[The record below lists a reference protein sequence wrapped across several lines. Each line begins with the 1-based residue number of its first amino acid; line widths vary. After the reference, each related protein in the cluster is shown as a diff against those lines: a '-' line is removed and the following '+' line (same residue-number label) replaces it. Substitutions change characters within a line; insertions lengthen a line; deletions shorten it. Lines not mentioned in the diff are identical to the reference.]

1 MPAVAALVCL
11 TAGTSYATMP
21 QHPNPTTA
29 GQCGVVRTGDAPVA
43 GAEVTLFQAGRGEPR
58 VLARTRTG
66 SHGEFGLAYRRPADP
81 AAVLYLTAD
90 EGAVSLAAV
99 LDAHSSPG
107 SPGSPSS
114 PAAASPVVINERTT
128 VATGYALAQFLTER
142 GLSGTYPGLQNA
154 AAISHNLA
162 DTATGQIAPVLAS
175 PPNGPQTSTLATFNT
190 LADLVAGC
198 VAGQTCQSL
207 FTLAQ
212 PPGKAR
218 PTTTL
223 QAVADIARTPGNNV
237 AALFALAGVKQPY
250 TPALTSAPDAW
261 TLALRYDGNGHE
273 LDGPGNLAFDTDG
286 DAWVTNNYQYSPSP
300 FVSVCGDT
308 KVVKLTPTGEDA
320 PGAPYYGG
328 GLYGA
333 GFGIT
338 QDPRGHTWVA
348 NFGFQGSQC
357 PVNAS
362 LFYRSVSEFGPDGT
376 ALSPPFGWHFGAI
389 VQPQG
394 MASDRQ
400 GDIWIANCGG
410 SDVVEYPYGRPESA
424 RTITPPASL
433 PLVKPF
439 DIAVDTAGRK
449 WVTDNGNN
457 SVLMM
462 SADGVPQRS
471 ITGGGI
477 RRPLGIASDSLGNV
491 WVANPG
497 ILPVPCGGDSP
508 TDFANAVQSTLS
520 GGTGTIGGVGGVGG
534 SVTMIGPDGTTPAQP
549 FMNGGIVLPWGVAVD
564 GDDTVW
570 VSNFGGQRLV
580 RLCGARLSACPPG
593 YRTGQPIS
601 PAATGYTSD
610 GLTRNT
616 GVQIDP
622 SGNVWLANN
631 WLAVPIQ
638 TNPGGHEM
646 VVFIGAAAPVRTP
659 LIGAVR
665 RP

>member
-1 MPAVAALVCL
+1 MRRILMPAVAALACL
-11 TAGTSYATMP
+11 SAGTSYATTS
-21 QHPNPTTA
+21 HAPTM
-29 GQCGVVRTGDAPVA
+29 QCGVVRTGDSPIA
-43 GAEVTLFQAGRGEPR
+43 GAEVTLFQAGRAGEAPR
-58 VLARTRTG
+58 VLAHARTG
-66 SHGEFGLAYRRPADP
+66 RHGEFGVTYRRPADP

-90 EGAVSLAAV
+90 EGVVRLAAA
-99 LDAHSSPG
+99 LG
-107 SPGSPSS
+107 SPASS
-114 PAAASPVVINERTT
+114 GRPASPVVVNERTT
-128 VATGYALAQFLTER
+128 VAVGYALAQFVEGR
-142 GLSGTYPGLQNA
+142 GVSGTYPGLQNA

-162 DTATGQIAPVLAS
+162 DVATGGIAPLLAS
-175 PPNGPQTSTLATFNT
+175 PPNGALTSTLPAFNT

-198 VAGQTCQSL
+198 VARQTCQSL
-207 FTLAQ
+207 FALAQ

-218 PTTTL
+218 PADTL

-250 TPALTSAPDAW
+250 TPVLTAAPDAW
-261 TLALRYDGNGHE
+261 TLAIRYTGNGHE
-273 LDGPGNLAFDTDG
+273 LDGPGNLAFDADG
-286 DAWVTNNYQYSPSP
+286 DAWVTNNYQYSPNP
-300 FVSVCGDT
+300 LDSVCGDT
-308 KVVKLTPTGEDA
+308 KVVKLTPTGQDA

-338 QDPRGHTWVA
+338 LDPKGHVWVA

-357 PVNAS
+357 PVNPS
-362 LFYRSVSEFGPDGT
+362 LFYRSLSEFGPHGA
-376 ALSPPFGWHFGAI
+376 ALSPPYGWRFGGI

-394 MASDRQ
+394 TVSDRQ

-410 SDVVEYPYGRPESA
+410 SNVVEYPRGRPELA

-439 DIAVDTAGRK
+439 DIAVDPAGRK
-449 WVTDNGNN
+449 WVTDNGAN

-462 SADGVPQRS
+462 SSDGTPQRS
-471 ITGGGI
+471 ITTGGI
-477 RRPLGIASDSLGNV
+477 RRPLGIASDTLGDV

-497 ILPVPCGGDSP
+497 ILPVPCGGDSA
-508 TDFANAVQSTLS
+508 TDFADAVRNLPP
-520 GGTGTIGGVGGVGG
+520 GGAGA
-534 SVTMIGPDGTTPAQP
+534 SVTMIRPDGSTPAQP
-549 FMNGGIVLPWGVAVD
+549 FTNGGIVLPWGVAVD

-570 VSNFGGQRLV
+570 VANFAGGRLV
-580 RLCGARLSACPPG
+580 HLCGARVSACPPG
-593 YRTGQPIS
+593 YRAGQPIS

-610 GLTRNT
+610 SLTRNT

-631 WLAVPIQ
+631 WLTAAVQ

-646 VVFIGAAAPVRTP
+646 VVFIGLAAPVRTP
-659 LIGAVR
+659 LLGAPR

>member
-1 MPAVAALVCL
+1 MAHSPAPGVLK
-11 TAGTSYATMP
+11 
-21 QHPNPTTA
+21 
-29 GQCGVVRTGDAPVA
+29 QCGVVRTGELPIA
-43 GAEVTLFQAGRGEPR
+43 GAEVTLLQAGRGAGATPR
-58 VLARTRTG
+58 VLAHVRTG
-66 SHGEFGLAYRRPADP
+66 SHGEFGLIYRRPVDP
-81 AAVLYLTAD
+81 TAVLYLTAD
-90 EGAVSLAAV
+90 VGQPSRERSSAGHPAAPVELAAA
-99 LDAHSSPG
+99 L
-107 SPGSPSS
+107 GSPSS
-114 PAAASPVVINERTT
+114 ATTPSSASPVVINERTT
-128 VATGYALAQFLTER
+128 VAAGYALAQFIGDR
-142 GLSGTYPGLQNA
+142 GVSGTYPGLQNA

-162 DTATGQIAPVLAS
+162 DVTTGQIAPLLAS
-175 PPNGPQTSTLATFNT
+175 PPNGALTSTLATFNT

-207 FTLAQ
+207 FALAQ
-212 PPGKAR
+212 PPGKAQ
-218 PTTTL
+218 PTNTL
-223 QAVADIARTPGNNV
+223 QAVADIARTPSNNV
-237 AALFALAGVKQPY
+237 PGLFALAAVKQPY
-250 TPALTSAPDAW
+250 TPTLTAAPDAW
-261 TLALRYDGNGHE
+261 TLAIRYDGNGHE
-273 LDGPGNLAFDTDG
+273 LDGPGNLAFDADG
-286 DAWVTNNYQYSPSP
+286 NAWVTNNYPYNPNP
-300 FVSVCGDT
+300 FASVCGDT
-308 KVVKLTPTGEDA
+308 KVIKLAPTGQDA
-320 PGAPYYGG
+320 PGAPYRGG

-338 QDPRGHTWVA
+338 LDPKGHTWVA

-362 LFYRSVSEFGPDGT
+362 LFYRSVSEFGPRGA
-376 ALSPPFGWHFGAI
+376 ALSPPTGWRNGNI

-400 GDIWIANCGG
+400 GTIWIANCGG
-410 SDVVEYPYGRPESA
+410 SNVVEYPHGRPELA

-439 DIAVDTAGRK
+439 DIAVDPMGRK
-449 WVTDNGNN
+449 WVTDNGTN

-471 ITGGGI
+471 ITTGGL

-497 ILPVPCGGDSP
+497 ILPVPCGGDSA
-508 TDFANAVQSTLS
+508 TDFANAVQNAPS
-520 GGTGTIGGVGGVGG
+520 GGGGVGGVGGTGG
-534 SVTMIGPDGTTPAQP
+534 SVTMIGPDGSTPAQP

-570 VSNFGGQRLV
+570 VSNFGGRRLV
-580 RLCGARLSACPPG
+580 HLCGARLSSCPPG
-593 YRTGQPIS
+593 YRAGQPIS

-610 GLTRNT
+610 SLARNT

-631 WLAVPIQ
+631 WLTVPVQ
-638 TNPGGHEM
+638 TNPGAHEV
-646 VVFIGAAAPVRTP
+646 VVFIGMAAPVRTP
-659 LIGAVR
+659 LLGAPR